1 MLKFL
6 KSVLGYS
13 LSYGILLI
21 VFGSIFFALLSATRS
36 LFNSFIQILPN
47 DNSLFFLILDFD
59 YRNFLLSFFISFFLS
74 FIIFLVSITILI
86 FSRNKLGEKNFMSL
100 NIGLYNIV
108 TAIFFTLILVLWLD
122 EQGFMIA
129 TSIISFLA
137 LLLPLTKRIWKYQF
151 QENQFEQSK
160 QKE

>member
-151 QENQFEQSK
+151 
-160 QKE
+160 

>member
-151 QENQFEQSK
+151 QENQFELSK

>member
-36 LFNSFIQILPN
+36 LFNSFIQIIPN

-59 YRNFLLSFFISFFLS
+59 YRYFLLSFFISFFLS

-86 FSRNKLGEKNFMSL
+86 FFRNKLGEKNFMSL

-151 QENQFEQSK
+151 QENQFEPSK

>member
-36 LFNSFIQILPN
+36 LFNLFIQIIPN

-74 FIIFLVSITILI
+74 FIIFLFSITILI
-86 FSRNKLGEKNFMSL
+86 FFRNKLGEKNFMSL

-108 TAIFFTLILVLWLD
+108 TAIFFTLMLVLWLD

-151 QENQFEQSK
+151 QENQFEPSK